1 MKLAVF
7 LGVML
12 LLTISAFVGYR
23 MIVVAEIEKLELALQ
38 TALNNQQVLENTI
51 QTQNDQIVQAL
62 ESAKKTQQQIQSLN
76 TRYTESQAQV
86 TNLRNK
92 FANHNLEGMAL
103 AKPALLEGKINK
115 ASARVLENLNLI
127 TNPDQFDEELTDVAS
142 MGDKT
147 DNKILSI
154 PKTKNKY

>member
-7 LGVML
+7 LGIML

-51 QTQNDQIVQAL
+51 QAQNDQIVQAL

-115 ASARVLENLNLI
+115 ASARVLENLTVI
-127 TNPDQFDEELTDVAS
+127 TNPEQFNEESVDTTNTVV
-142 MGDKT
+142 
-147 DNKILSI
+147 N
-154 PKTKNKY
+154 

>member
-7 LGVML
+7 LWVMM

-51 QTQNDQIVQAL
+51 QAQNDQIVQAL

-115 ASARVLENLNLI
+115 ASARVLENLTVI
-127 TNPDQFDEELTDVAS
+127 TNPEQFNEEAVDTTNTVV
-142 MGDKT
+142 
-147 DNKILSI
+147 N
-154 PKTKNKY
+154 

>member
-38 TALNNQQVLENTI
+38 IALNNQQVLENTVK
-51 QTQNDQIVQAL
+51 QQNDQIVQAL
-62 ESAKKTQQQIQSLN
+62 ESAKKTQQQIQTLN
-76 TRYTESQAQV
+76 TRYSESQAQV

-92 FANHNLEGMAL
+92 FAKHNLEGMAL
-103 AKPALLEGKINK
+103 TK
-115 ASARVLENLNLI
+115 
-127 TNPDQFDEELTDVAS
+127 
-142 MGDKT
+142 
-147 DNKILSI
+147 LSEV
-154 PKTKNKY
+154 